1 MRMFSPSSL
10 PLSRR
15 FWLQAAAGGLGASL
29 WPGPAKAQVGGAYK
43 ALVCVFLYGG
53 NDGHNTVVPLD
64 DRYARYAAVR
74 GPLALPQG
82 ACLPLEGIPFGLHPS
97 LAPLMPMWRA
107 GQMAPVFNVGPL
119 QRPFAGKADYLA
131 QRAANSADVPPNLF
145 SHADQQGLWQAA
157 DGESVSRTGWGGRAA
172 AQLVGTRSV
181 VSIGRNAHFGTSLAG
196 PAVVLPL
203 PGQEF
208 SISGIQNVPA
218 DDRINLQR
226 RAAFLKL
233 YAKNDYPTEMERVF
247 AAMQNEAL
255 KVSDSLSGT
264 VKSRPGDLPGGDP
277 VGAAFAGMVQSG
289 SNQSNTFAAQLF
301 QVAKLIR
308 LGQSTGSGPQ
318 IFFVGGGDFDFH
330 AGQLDRQSALLTQVG
345 SALAAF
351 HTSMQALGLGGAVTS
366 FTESDFGRTLKPNHS
381 GGTDHAWGNTQLVL
395 GGAVRGK
402 ATYGTHPE
410 LTLGGPDDVG
420 QATWE
425 QQGRWIPTT
434 SVEQYAATLLSWLGA
449 SDGQLSQILPRL
461 GAFTP
466 RKLGFL

>member
-1 MRMFSPSSL
+1 MSSSQTHSM
-10 PLSRR
+10 SRR
-15 FWLQAAAGGLGASL
+15 LWLQAAAGAMGAGL
-29 WPGPAKAQVGGAYK
+29 WPGAAQAQSGAPYK

-53 NDGHNTVVPLD
+53 NDGHNTLVPMD
-64 DRYARYAAVR
+64 ERYAKYAAVR
-74 GPLALPQG
+74 AGLALPQ
-82 ACLPLEGIPFGLHPS
+82 ASCLPLDGIPYGLHPS
-97 LAPLMPMWRA
+97 LAPLLPMWRA

-119 QRPFAGKADYLA
+119 QRPFNGKDDYLA
-131 QRAANSADVPPNLF
+131 QRAANSRDVPQNLF
-145 SHADQQGLWQAA
+145 SHSDQQDLWQAA
-157 DGESVSRTGWGGRAA
+157 DGEPVSRTGWGGRAA
-172 AQLVGTRSV
+172 AQLVASRSV
-181 VSIGRNAHFGTSLAG
+181 VSIRRNAHFGASLQG
-196 PAVVLPL
+196 PAVVLPA
-203 PGQEF
+203 PGDGFIIE
-208 SISGIQNVPA
+208 GIQNIDPQDQSNVK
-218 DDRINLQR
+218 R

-233 YAKNDYPTEMERVF
+233 YGKTDYPLEMDRVF
-247 AAMQNEAL
+247 AAMQNDAL
-255 KVSDSLSGT
+255 KVSDALAST
-264 VKSRPGDLPGGDP
+264 VKSRPADLPGGDP
-277 VGAAFAGMVQSG
+277 LATAFSGLVAENGNPQGNPFAG
-289 SNQSNTFAAQLF
+289 QLF

-318 IFFVGGGDFDFH
+318 IYFVGSGDFDFH
-330 AGQLDRQSALLTQVG
+330 ANQLDRQATLLG
-345 SALAAF
+345 HLGKALAAF

-420 QATWE
+420 QAAWE

-461 GAFTP
+461 AAFTP
-466 RKLGFL
+466 RKLGFV